1 MAKNKR
7 NLMQVSSKV
16 FSGFPKQGLK
26 FLDNIIINNSK
37 EWLDAHREVLG
48 VSYHLKNPFKT

>member
-1 MAKNKR
+1 
-7 NLMQVSSKV
+7 MQVSSKV